1 MFFFSGM
8 HYFKS
13 HKSPRKVQLKEV
25 HHSNETASVKVMTP
39 DGVTLVQTHEQR
51 RDEKIGAA
59 PLPPHK
65 RRPAPPP
72 PPKQPP
78 KRPPPPPPPVTP
90 PPQVVVVVNG
100 KDSEDFE
107 NKAGEDHK

>member
-1 MFFFSGM
+1 
-8 HYFKS
+8 
-13 HKSPRKVQLKEV
+13 
-25 HHSNETASVKVMTP
+25 MTP

-51 RDEKIGAA
+51 RDEKIGVA

-90 PPQVVVVVNG
+90 PPQVVVVVNE
-100 KDSEDFE
+100 KDSENFE